1 MKLYSKDG
9 WISVV
14 DCHLCKKQTT
24 LKESYINEYYHP
36 VFGVAG
42 YSIVRIC
49 KECNREKQ
57 IIND

>member
-14 DCHLCKKQTT
+14 DCYLCKKQTP

-36 VFGVAG
+36 VFGV
-42 YSIVRIC
+42 IVRIC

-57 IIND
+57 LNKIIND